1 VNLVDLLGRV
11 PRWMLVFGSFVFV
24 GLLLWADYAT
34 GPQLSPLIFYAV
46 PVVVVVWF
54 AGRGAAVALS
64 IFAAFAW
71 FLADYLTGR
80 PYSHPAIPYW
90 NGIEKLIFFLLLTAL
105 VSTLKTALE
114 LEKLARQEF
123 LEREIHIA
131 EEVQQ
136 RLLPQ
141 APPHLATLE
150 CAGVCRP
157 ARGVGGDYFDYLPL
171 PASRIGV
178 AVGDVSGKGLSAALL
193 MASLQGVLRSFASIR
208 GEGASEVVAD
218 TNRQICRLTETNR
231 FVTLFFGIY
240 DDAKRELDCV
250 NAGHNP
256 PLLLRAQDGGAPL
269 ERLTSDG
276 TVIGLFPRAL
286 WKQQKL
292 KLGAGDLL
300 LAYTDGIVEAPNPQ
314 EEEFGEERL
323 QSAIRRHRE
332 LPLPALCDAIL
343 NDVAIF
349 LDGAPAPDDLTLLA
363 MRGKG

>member
-1 VNLVDLLGRV
+1 MNLVGLLGRV
-11 PRWMLVFGSFVFV
+11 PRSLLVAGSFAFV

-34 GPQLSPLIFYAV
+34 GPELSPLIFYAV

-54 AGRGAAVALS
+54 VGRAAAVALS

-71 FLADYLTGR
+71 FVADYLTGR

-90 NGIEKLIFFLLLTAL
+90 NGLEKLIFFLLLTAL

-114 LEKLARQEF
+114 REKLARQEF

-131 EEVQQ
+131 EAVQR

-141 APPHLATLE
+141 GPPLLTTLE

-171 PASRIGV
+171 ASRRVGI

-193 MASLQGVLRSFASIR
+193 MASLQGVLRSFASMR
-208 GEGASEVVAD
+208 GDGASEVVAD
-218 TNRQICRLTETNR
+218 TNRQICTLTETNR

-240 DDAKRELDCV
+240 DDSRRELVCV

-256 PLLLRAQDGGAPL
+256 PLLLRAGDGGAPL
-269 ERLTSDG
+269 ERLTPGG
-276 TVIGLFPRAL
+276 TVIGLFPNAR
-286 WKQQKL
+286 WRQQKL
-292 KLGAGDLL
+292 ALEAGDLL
-300 LAYTDGIVEAPNPQ
+300 LAFTDGIVEAPNR
-314 EEEFGEERL
+314 EDEEFGEARL
-323 QSAIRRHRE
+323 QSAIRRNRD
-332 LPLPALCDAIL
+332 LPLPELCDAIL
-343 NDVAIF
+343 NEVAGF
-349 LDGAPAPDDLTLLA
+349 LGGAPAPDDLTILA
-363 MRGKG
+363 VRGKS